1 MARYRLLFKES
12 VSKDLRRIPTQDVRR
27 ILQCIDGLADNPRPP
42 GTRRLSGEEKYRI
55 RMGMYRIL
63 YTIDDQTVVVV
74 VVKMGNRKDVYR

>member
-12 VSKDLRRIPTQDVRR
+12 VSKDLRRMPSQDVRR
-27 ILQCIDGLADNPRPP
+27 ILQRIEGLADNPRPP

-55 RMGMYRIL
+55 RVGMYRIL

-74 VVKMGNRKDVYR
+74 VVKVGNRKDVYR